1 MPSTFCILK
10 IVLNFVV
17 DMHFTCG
24 FAWYN
29 FNTWLNDF
37 WLIFFV
43 LRHLFNLQFLW
54 LCGAKFLSGVG
65 MGSMP
70 CQSEYYRYYRCLAI
84 VQCENMA
91 YFRANDMQPCVIS
104 RDFFRE
110 FFSSTRPEPERGRI
124 STLLMTGTC
133 SRANIEENREESD
146 RGGELT

>member
-17 DMHFTCG
+17 DKHFNCG

-29 FNTWLNDF
+29 FNTLLNDF

-43 LRHLFNLQFLW
+43 LPQFSNLQFLW
-54 LCGAKFLSGVG
+54 LCGARFLSGVG

-70 CQSEYYRYYRCLAI
+70 CQSEYYRCLAI
-84 VQCENMA
+84 VHCENMA

-104 RDFFRE
+104 RDFSE
-110 FFSSTRPEPERGRI
+110 SFSLQLDLNQRGVKYQPFWW
-124 STLLMTGTC
+124 
-133 SRANIEENREESD
+133 
-146 RGGELT
+146 